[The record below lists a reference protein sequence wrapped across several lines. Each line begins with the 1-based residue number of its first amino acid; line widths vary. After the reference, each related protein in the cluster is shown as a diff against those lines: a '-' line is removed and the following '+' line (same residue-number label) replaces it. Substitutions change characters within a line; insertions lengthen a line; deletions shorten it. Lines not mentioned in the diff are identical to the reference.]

1 MKKILVLVLVLFAL
15 TAQATVT
22 VTTSTAGPFT
32 CNAVTVAFPFS
43 FKIIAATDLVVVKR
57 NVSSGVLTTL
67 TNVTDYTVAGMGGS
81 SGTVTLT
88 SGSKCDAAYTLT
100 ITRTTPLTQ
109 TTSFTT
115 QGAYLPKTH
124 ETALDKLT
132 LGLQDYARLASAL
145 VGPQG
150 PQGEVGAP
158 GTVTAASGLI
168 LQSNGFN
175 ITLTGPPT
183 LAVDYALELPGAL
196 PTSTSLLQLSSAGV
210 VTATNT
216 ITGDLS
222 LAGGAS
228 QSVLKGGTGGLDIG
242 TSIASDLRFMTSGA
256 EQWKVRASDGALVSA
271 GGQITGLG
279 APVDSTSAA
288 TKGFVETL
296 ASGSITMGTGWSD
309 DGCVVKKAANG
320 LITIRYLSSPS
331 SASSVHAGT
340 VAAGYRPA
348 HDAHVMAQDVTELD
362 ASSRV
367 VIGTNGEITFGVFV
381 TTHQYGFEV
390 SYY

>member
-132 LGLQDYARLASAL
+132 LGLQDYARLSSAL

-168 LQSNGFN
+168 LQSNGFD
-175 ITLTGPPT
+175 ITIAGPPT
-183 LAVDYALELPGAL
+183 LAADYALTLPAAL
-196 PTSTSLLQLSSAGV
+196 PASTKPL
-210 VTATNT
+210 T
-216 ITGDLS
+216 ITA
-222 LAGGAS
+222 AGQILTDATPTIIRPAIEAGWTN
-228 QSVLKGGTGGLDIG
+228 GTGDAAFGYWKDLMGMVHLVGKATRDSG
-242 TSIASDLRFMTSGA
+242 ATSILATL
-256 EQWKVRASDGALVSA
+256 
-271 GGQITGLG
+271 
-279 APVDSTSAA
+279 PV
-288 TKGFVETL
+288 
-296 ASGSITMGTGWSD
+296 
-309 DGCVVKKAANG
+309 
-320 LITIRYLSSPS
+320 
-331 SASSVHAGT
+331 
-340 VAAGYRPA
+340 GYRPA
-348 HDAHVMAQDVTELD
+348 DSRYFSVT
-362 ASSRV
+362 ASVWGGMDWEDTSLRV
-367 VIGTNGEITFGVFV
+367 IVYPSGAVGVSASAAND
-381 TTHQYGFEV
+381 THFWFDSVHFLAEQ
-390 SYY
+390 